1 MALSTIGTNSVA
13 DSAVTSAKI
22 SDGTIATGD
31 LANDAVTGAKVADL
45 DALTVSGDLTVQ
57 GTTTSQGTTVGFVD
71 DKLLLNATDGSA
83 TDAGDNLILNGT
95 DATSANADSNILFE
109 SGTGDP
115 SIILSSPAAILT
127 QDSQLR
133 IPTRPAFHAR
143 SDDQSSINFTSA
155 QDGEILPFGTFAYT
169 VVFDIGNNFNA
180 TTGVYTV
187 PISGLYQINYFCAM
201 TSVAAA
207 TAIKMRLFKADN
219 NMGDL
224 IEELGIGVLLSKSQ
238 TDPQGGGQE
247 SCGASN
253 VYNLNKD
260 ETLVLTLESDN
271 DTSVAV
277 QLLTFSGHFIG

>member
-1 MALSTIGTNSVA
+1 MALSVIGTNGFADSSVTTAKVA
-13 DSAVTSAKI
+13 DDAVTTAKVA
-22 SDGTIATGD
+22 D
-31 LANDAVTGAKVADL
+31 DAVTGAKVADL

-57 GTTTSQGTTVGFVD
+57 GTTTAQGTTVGFVD

-155 QDGEILPFGTFAYT
+155 QDGEILPFGTFVYT

-201 TSVAAA
+201 TSLASA

-260 ETLVLTLESDN
+260 ETLVLTLESDS
-271 DTSVAV
+271 DTSVAI

>member
-1 MALSTIGTNSVA
+1 MSNARNLANLLGTSTTIA
-13 DSAVTSAKI
+13 SAKI
-22 SDGTIATGD
+22 ADDAITNAKI
-31 LANDAVTGAKVADL
+31 ANDAVTGAKIEDNPTIAGN
-45 DALTVSGDLTVQ
+45 LTIAGTATAQGATSGF
-57 GTTTSQGTTVGFVD
+57 GD
-71 DKLLLNATDGSA
+71 DPKLLLNATDGSA

-155 QDGEILPFGTFAYT
+155 QDGEILPFGTFVYT

-201 TSVAAA
+201 TSLASA

-260 ETLVLTLESDN
+260 ETLVLTLESDS
-271 DTSVAV
+271 DTSVAI